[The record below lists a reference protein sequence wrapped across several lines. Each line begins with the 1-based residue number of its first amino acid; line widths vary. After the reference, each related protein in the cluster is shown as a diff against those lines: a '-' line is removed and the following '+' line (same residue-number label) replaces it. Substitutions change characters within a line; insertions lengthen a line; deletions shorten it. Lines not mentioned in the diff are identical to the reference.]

1 MDSYNTH
8 IKKNFLLAYP
18 VMLSQLGHI
27 MVGVADSMMV
37 GQLGAVPLAAASL
50 GNVIFHLLMAFGIGL
65 SYAITPMVSS
75 ADGAGNTTRIANL
88 LRHGTIVN
96 STGGIILFL
105 LIFLGAPVL
114 YYLDQPVDVVELAI
128 PYLFIVTFSLIPLMF
143 FQNYRQ
149 FAEGLSFTK
158 QAMVIVIVSNVIN
171 VILNYILIFG
181 KLGFPAMG
189 LNGAGWATLIARFI
203 LAAWMATYIYYGK
216 PFQPFKAGFQLIGS
230 YSSAIFRKL
239 LKIGI
244 PSGFQFIFEVGA
256 FGFAAIMIG
265 WLGAEAL
272 AAHQIA
278 INLAAITY
286 MTASGLSAA
295 ATIRVGNQRGMNDIF
310 NLRRAAYTIFIMVF
324 IFMGACALL
333 FIFGRNF
340 LPTLYID
347 NVEVQQMAASLL
359 IIAGLFQLSD
369 GIQVVSLGALR
380 GLEDVK
386 IPTILTFI
394 AYWVLAL
401 PIGYFLGFVIDI
413 GAKGVWYG
421 LFIGLTVIAIALVVR
436 FDRLTKKE
444 MRTQKRKSE
453 EHIAAGIIKS

>member
-1 MDSYNTH
+1 MDSYRSH
-8 IKKNFLLAYP
+8 IKKNFFLAYP

-65 SYAITPMVSS
+65 SYAITPLVSS
-75 ADGAGNTTRIANL
+75 ADGSGNTSKIAAL
-88 LRHGTIVN
+88 LRHGTIIN
-96 STGGIILFL
+96 GAGGVILFL

-114 YYLDQPVDVVELAI
+114 YYLNQPPDVVELAI

-143 FQNYRQ
+143 FQTYRQ

-158 QAMVIVIVSNVIN
+158 QAMVIVIVSNLIN
-171 VILNYILIFG
+171 VFLNYILIFG
-181 KLGFPAMG
+181 KFGFPAMG

-203 LAAWMATYIYYGK
+203 LAGWMAWYIYSGK
-216 PFQPFKAGFQLIGS
+216 PFQPFRAGFQLIQS
-230 YSSAIFRKL
+230 YSTKMFRSL
-239 LKIGI
+239 LKIGV

-256 FGFAAIMIG
+256 FGFAAIMVG

-295 ATIRVGNQRGMNDIF
+295 ATIRVGNQRGMKDIF
-310 NLRRAAYTIFIMVF
+310 NLRRAAYTIYWMVF
-324 IFMGACALL
+324 IFMGVCALI
-333 FIFGRNF
+333 FIIGRNF
-340 LPTLYID
+340 LPSLYID
-347 NVEVQQMAASLL
+347 NEFVQQQAASLL
-359 IIAGLFQLSD
+359 IIAAFFQLSD
-369 GIQVVSLGALR
+369 GLQVVSLGALR

-394 AYWVLAL
+394 AYWILAL
-401 PIGYFLGFVIDI
+401 PIGYFLGFELDL
-413 GAKGVWYG
+413 GAEGVWYG
-421 LFIGLTVIAIALVVR
+421 LLIGLTVIAIALLIR
-436 FDRLTKKE
+436 FNRLTKKE
-444 MRTQKRKSE
+444 MVKELR
-453 EHIAAGIIKS
+453 IKN